1 MNLIKKIIKY
11 KKSILILFAGF
22 IFAVSLAFTILKNYE
37 DLRDAL
43 LLNEQKHL
51 LTIADTTAKS
61 IESYFRSEERSTRIL
76 AQDTGFLR
84 DFDYLK
90 NNDARY
96 SGESLKI
103 YYKIGAPRVKS
114 IQLLDSKGVIL
125 DEYPTESQDNIS
137 RDISNLEDVKK
148 ILANKEHSLSK
159 VYFKNGDPF
168 IYILQPIFLNGEFNG
183 IIRCELSIDNIY
195 KTFIENIKSGNK
207 GYASVKD
214 KDGTFLMH
222 PKRSQIGNNVIDLRK
237 SKYPD
242 YDWSELERLFEKQ
255 RSGEKG
261 VEVYHSVWVTD
272 DDSGMVRKFNGY
284 AQAYIGDT
292 FWIVTISSDYDEVV
306 SIIRK
311 NYYYTVAIAILIVLS
326 ISISAAYIHNIREKK
341 FNLEVKSMYLGEV
354 KKLNTE
360 LEKDIEKRKLLAR
373 ELVKSKNKYEAMF
386 NSINDCVFVAD
397 FSNNS
402 FENILEMN
410 EKVYSRLKY
419 SRSEL
424 LKMKY
429 SDIDIGL
436 SEDERQKILEKI
448 LDKKSVL
455 YETEI
460 RTKFNKKIP
469 VEVSARLFKIE
480 DRYRVILISRDI
492 SIRKMQ
498 EATVKRSE
506 ARFFNIVNKLAT
518 DMEGE
523 DSDTSKIKLG
533 KDLSNKKILLKLE
546 KINIELEKMFKKEMD
561 ENKKKE
567 ALMIY
572 QSRYAAMGEMVGNI
586 AHQWRQPLSS
596 LSLIISNIEDSFYY
610 GDVEKEDVETLF
622 KKSRM
627 LINKMSET
635 IDDFRY
641 FFKPKTDKEEFSVK
655 NIIKSTV
662 ELFSERMQHNG
673 IECSINSEDDI
684 KILGYPNQ
692 LSQVIIN
699 FINNS
704 VDALLEN
711 RERERKIDILIS
723 REENNTVIEVNDNG
737 GGIPEDVM
745 KKIFEPYYSTKDK
758 KNGTGIGLYMS
769 QMIIEKNFGGTI
781 SVTNKNGGACM
792 KIIIPMGGE
801 NQNAG

>member
-1 MNLIKKIIKY
+1 MDFIKKLINY
-11 KKSILILFAGF
+11 KKSIVIFLTGF

-43 LLNEQKHL
+43 VLNEQKHL

-61 IESYFRSEERSTRIL
+61 IESYFRGEERSIMIL
-76 AQDTGFLR
+76 GQDRGFLR

-90 NNDARY
+90 NNDERY

-103 YYKIGAPRVKS
+103 YYKIGAPRVQS
-114 IQLLDSKGVIL
+114 IQLLDPKGIIL

-137 RDISNLEDVKK
+137 KDISDLADVKK
-148 ILANKEHSLSK
+148 IMEIREHSLSK
-159 VYFKNGDPF
+159 VYFENGEPY
-168 IYILQPIFLNGEFNG
+168 IYILQPIFLNGEFKG
-183 IIRCELSIDNIY
+183 IIRCQLSIDNIY
-195 KTFIENIKSGNK
+195 KKFIENIKSGSK

-214 KDGTFLMH
+214 RDGTFLMH
-222 PKRSQIGNNVIDLRK
+222 PKRSQIGNNVIELRK
-237 SKYPD
+237 SQYQD
-242 YDWSELERLFEKQ
+242 YDWSELEGLFEKQ

-272 DDSGMVRKFNGY
+272 DETSMVRKFNGY
-284 AQAYIGDT
+284 APARIGDT
-292 FWIVTISSDYDEVV
+292 FWIVTVSFDYDEVV

-311 NYYYTVAIAILIVLS
+311 NYYYTVAIAVLIVLS
-326 ISISAAYIHNIREKK
+326 ISISAAYIYNIREKK
-341 FNLEVKSMYLGEV
+341 AKLEVKSLYLGEV

-360 LEKDIEKRKLLAR
+360 LEKDIEKRKLLAK
-373 ELVKSKNKYEAMF
+373 ELVKAKNKYEAMF

-397 FSNNS
+397 FNNNS
-402 FENILEMN
+402 FENILEVN
-410 EKVYSRLKY
+410 EKVHSRLKY
-419 SRSEL
+419 SRDEL

-436 SEDERQKILEKI
+436 SEDDLKKILEKM
-448 LDKKSVL
+448 LEKRSVL

-460 RTKFNKKIP
+460 KTKFDKKIP
-469 VEVSARLFKIE
+469 VEVSARLFKME
-480 DRYRVILISRDI
+480 NRYRVILISRDI
-492 SIRKMQ
+492 TNRKLQ

-506 ARFFNIVNKLAT
+506 ARFFNIVNKLAI
-518 DMEGE
+518 DMKGE
-523 DSDTSKIKLG
+523 DSDIAKIQLEK
-533 KDLSNKKILLKLE
+533 NVNNQKILLKLE

-596 LSLIISNIEDSFYY
+596 LSLIISNIEDSFFY
-610 GDVEKEDVETLF
+610 GDVDKEDVETLF

-655 NIIKSTV
+655 NIITSTV

-673 IECSINSEDDI
+673 IVCSITSEEDI
-684 KILGYPNQ
+684 KIWGYPNQ
-692 LSQVIIN
+692 LSQVVLN
-699 FINNS
+699 FLNNS

-711 RERERKIDILIS
+711 RESERRIGILIS
-723 REENNTVIEVNDNG
+723 EEENKTIIEVNDNG
-737 GGIPEDVM
+737 GGIPEEM
-745 KKIFEPYYSTKDK
+745 MEKIFEPYYSTKDE

-781 SVTNKNGGACM
+781 HVSNKNGGACM

-801 NQNAG
+801 NKNA